1 MTGLVAGEIDP
12 SGDRKNALDRFLD
25 EKIAQE
31 FTIETR
37 TDTHAIIA
45 EPSHRFWS
53 RLGRGDSKR
62 YVVEVDEHGRVTMSP
77 AEARRT

>member
-1 MTGLVAGEIDP
+1 MAGEIDP
-12 SGDRKNALDRFLD
+12 LGERKNALDRFLEERVEQD
-25 EKIAQE
+25 

-45 EPSHRFWS
+45 EHVHRFWS
-53 RLGRGDSKR
+53 RLGRGAGRR
-62 YVVEVDEHGRVTMSP
+62 YVVEVDEHGRVTMSA